1 MSEHRI
7 LASCGNDCSACP
19 RYVKHPYEKTEEELL
34 HTARLWMKIGYRDH
48 VVSAE
53 EIACTGC
60 KPENWCRYHV
70 VKCCEEKGIQS
81 CASCPEYPCGRMREC
96 FAVTKSFEPKCREVC
111 TVQEF
116 DRLHRAFFEKEENLR
131 H

>member
-34 HTARLWMKIGYRDH
+34 HTARLWMKIGYRD
-48 VVSAE
+48 
-53 EIACTGC
+53 
-60 KPENWCRYHV
+60 HV